1 MCTVDIFLVS
11 QAKLF
16 FISIDDDIVDKTFK
30 VEKNF
35 DALSRTFCI
44 FDFFFLIQNFVIGRQ
59 TAWCFWFFFTYLV
72 GQTVN
77 GQIVWV
83 RLYNNQAA
91 GRALSM

>member
-1 MCTVDIFLVS
+1 MV
-11 QAKLF
+11 
-16 FISIDDDIVDKTFK
+16 
-30 VEKNF
+30 
-35 DALSRTFCI
+35 
-44 FDFFFLIQNFVIGRQ
+44 FLI
-59 TAWCFWFFFTYLV
+59 FFFTYLV